1 MSRTRPHPAARL
13 VALGVVAGLVGCT
26 PASASPDHLT
36 LVGFA
41 VVRAAH
47 GEARESWAATP
58 EGAGVAWSSAF
69 GASGDQSRA
78 VAAGLPADVV
88 HLSVVAD
95 VERLVTAGRVDATW
109 DDGPEGG
116 IVSQS
121 VVVLVVRPGN
131 PLGVT
136 DWADLTAP
144 GVEVVTPNP
153 GSSGAAR
160 WNVLAAW
167 ASAGGTLREA
177 PGGAPGGTP
186 SQSEAEGFLARLLGN
201 VVAYPG
207 SGRDATTAFAA
218 GTGDVLI
225 STENEAIL
233 ARQRGEDVEYVIPPT
248 TFLVQ
253 NPAAV
258 TTDAPVRAQDYL
270 DHVRGPEG
278 QRALAS
284 TGFRP
289 LGDVGDV
296 VVPGAS
302 EPERP
307 FPEPEHLVTLDD
319 VGGWAAVDA
328 HLFGPDGVVTRLQR
342 GGA

>member
-1 MSRTRPHPAARL
+1 MIRARQRRTLAGL
-13 VALGVVAGLVGCT
+13 VALALGGLAGCAS
-26 PASASPDHLT
+26 ASASPDQLT

-41 VVRAAH
+41 VARAAH
-47 GEARESWAATP
+47 LEAREAWAATAP
-58 EGAGVAWSSAF
+58 GAEVAWASAF

-88 HLSVVAD
+88 HLSVEPD
-95 VERLVTAGRVDATW
+95 VQRLVDAGRVATTW
-109 DDGPEGG
+109 DDGPTAG
-116 IVSQS
+116 IASQS

-131 PLGVT
+131 PLGISS
-136 DWADLTAP
+136 WADLTAP

-160 WNVLAAW
+160 WNVVAAW
-167 ASAGGTLREA
+167 AAAGGSVARTA
-177 PGGAPGGTP
+177 STTSDAD
-186 SQSEAEGFLARLLGN
+186 AFLARLLDN
-201 VVAYPG
+201 VGAYPG

-233 ARQRGEDVEYVIPPT
+233 ARQEGEALEYVVPST
-248 TFLVQ
+248 TLLVQ

-258 TTDAPVRAQDYL
+258 TVGADPHAQDYL
-270 DHVRGPEG
+270 DHLRGPAG

-289 LGDVGDV
+289 LGDVGTV
-296 VVPGAS
+296 VVEGATD
-302 EPERP
+302 PAHP
-307 FPEPEHLVTLDD
+307 FPEPDRLLTLED
-319 VGGWAAVDA
+319 VGGWDAVDA
-328 HLFGPDGVVTRLQR
+328 HLFGSDGVVARLQ
-342 GGA
+342 GAGA

>member
-1 MSRTRPHPAARL
+1 MPRARHRPVARL

-41 VVRAAH
+41 VVRAGH
-47 GEARESWAATP
+47 LEARESWAETP
-58 EGAGVAWSSAF
+58 AGAGIGWSSAF

-78 VAAGLPADVV
+78 VASGLPADVV
-88 HLSVVAD
+88 HLSVRAD
-95 VERLVTAGRVDATW
+95 VERLVAAGRVDETW

-116 IVSQS
+116 IASQS

-131 PLGVT
+131 PLGVS

-167 ASAGGTLREA
+167 ASAGGSLA
-177 PGGAPGGTP
+177 PTAGPAAG
-186 SQSEAEGFLARLLGN
+186 EDYLAALLSN

-258 TTDAPVRAQDYL
+258 TTGAPASAQDYL
-270 DHVRGPEG
+270 DHLRGPEG

-302 EPERP
+302 DPARP
-307 FPEPEHLVTLDD
+307 FPEPSRLITLDD

-328 HLFGPDGVVTRLQR
+328 HLFGSDGVVTRLQQA
-342 GGA
+342 GA